1 MRGSCNLR
9 VRLAKKFGGV
19 GGGEVYHSFS
29 RTILTRSFN
38 SSCFSRVP
46 REPVGDLSNRRST
59 RPSKP
64 VGPSRG
70 MRSESN
76 LRTSTKSQKSQEEPY
91 FFSEKSRRLRILTFF
106 ERFEPLR

>member
-1 MRGSCNLR
+1 VGST
-9 VRLAKKFGGV
+9 
-19 GGGEVYHSFS
+19 VYHSFS
-29 RTILTRSFN
+29 RTILTRSSN

-46 REPVGDLSNRRST
+46 RERVGDLSNRRST

-76 LRTSTKSQKSQEEPY
+76 LRTSTKSQKSQQEPN
-91 FFSEKSRRLRILTFF
+91 FFSLKCRRLRMTHIF
-106 ERFEPLR
+106 